1 MLYVAYGSNMNIPQM
16 KFRCKNSKL
25 IGVGKLK
32 GWKLVFNI
40 HADIIKTNN
49 DNDVV
54 PIVLWDIA
62 NEDWKMLD
70 MYEGFPNYYVK
81 KIVEIEHN
89 EKIEKAIVYVMND
102 KRKGIYPP
110 FKEYFNTIKDGYIQN
125 NIDTMY
131 LYESV
136 NDTFE
141 NQTEHNQYSNIN

>member
-1 MLYVAYGSNMNIPQM
+1 MLYVAYRSNMNIPQM

-62 NEDWKMLD
+62 NEDWNMLD
-70 MYEGFPNYYVK
+70 MYDGFQNYYVK
-81 KIVEIEHN
+81 KIVE
-89 EKIEKAIVYVMND
+89 
-102 KRKGIYPP
+102 
-110 FKEYFNTIKDGYIQN
+110 
-125 NIDTMY
+125 
-131 LYESV
+131 
-136 NDTFE
+136 
-141 NQTEHNQYSNIN
+141 